1 MLKFIQGALVANAA
15 SMGFNWIYNMPYLER
30 LSQTESLIFQKP
42 NPDQYK
48 RAGKS
53 YYVYPRAEIGDV
65 SIQGEVLKWL
75 YKEVLLDN
83 NLSRETYK
91 KLIYNHIKPGGSYE
105 GYVESYGKKL
115 VFNSIIDELNLDLEK
130 QTYHDDQLV
139 SFMPYLVCKELDLPL
154 DKAWDLAQAFTDI
167 EYYKAFFNVFDQLIA
182 NLSHMN
188 MTESVDHILPLV
200 PQNFQASIELAIKMN
215 DTKKFII
222 NHAGIDCHIHHALP
236 LIFHILTHTASY
248 EEAVKL
254 NVKLGGASCDRGL
267 LIGAI
272 YSQISEIPN
281 EWKQKVNL

>member
-1 MLKFIQGALVANAA
+1 MSKFIQGALVANAA

-30 LSQTESLIFQKP
+30 LSQTESLVFQKP

-75 YKEVLLDN
+75 YKGVLSDN
-83 NLSRETYK
+83 NLSREAYK
-91 KLIYNHIKPGGSYE
+91 KLIYDHIKPGGSYD
-105 GYVESYGKKL
+105 GYIESYGKKL
-115 VFNSIIDELNLDLEK
+115 VFNSIIDELKLDIEK
-130 QTYHDDQLV
+130 QTFHDDQLV

-167 EYYKAFFNVFDQLIA
+167 DHYKTFFNIFDQLIA
-182 NLSHMN
+182 NLSHMS
-188 MTESVDHILPLV
+188 MLESVENILRLV
-200 PQNFQASIELAIKMN
+200 PQKYQESIELAIKMN
-215 DTKKFII
+215 DTTKFII
-222 NHAGIDCHIHHALP
+222 DHAGTDCHIHHALP
-236 LIFHILTHTASY
+236 LIFHILTHTNNY
-248 EEAVKL
+248 EDAVKL

-272 YSQISEIPN
+272 YSQISEIP
-281 EWKQKVNL
+281 EDWKQKVNL